1 MHVTTATDHLPLSGV
16 RVIDLGD
23 PVGEAAARLL
33 ADLGADVVKIE
44 PVGGAGSRARGTI
57 VGNLSL
63 DFAVANANKRGVQ
76 LDLPA
81 PDGRRRT
88 ADLAGAADLVILS
101 LDHAETLSPDE
112 LVTAHPH
119 LVVVVS
125 SPFGRTG
132 PRRDWSAT
140 ERTLLAL
147 NGSLSRSGRPGAP
160 PLLPP
165 RGIADAT
172 AAAHV
177 AWLGL
182 VGVRAARASGT
193 GQVIDA
199 AHLESLVTG
208 LDPAFGVQGSAAA
221 GRSGKVRRGR
231 PPADSY
237 PVYPCADGHVRLC
250 LLSRRQWRGMFE
262 WLGSPAEFS
271 DPKYDSI
278 VERVRAGEAL
288 SGLIAAL
295 FRDQPGTA
303 LVDEAARRGVP
314 LAQVLTPGDVL
325 VADHFVK
332 AGTIAEVDL
341 APGLRASVPVGC
353 LDLDGER
360 LGFRTSLRQVD
371 PDQVWSAPPA
381 PRGERPG
388 PGGAPF
394 AGIRV
399 LDLGVIVF
407 GAEIGRAFADLGAD
421 VIKVESRDF
430 PDGLRQTRD
439 GAAMNA
445 SFAWGH
451 RNRRSLGIDL
461 RSDEGRSLFLDL
473 ASEADVVLANFKP
486 GTLDRLGIGHAS
498 LASRNPDIV
507 VLESAA
513 FSSKG
518 PWASRLGYGPL
529 VRAACGVSSLWRYSA
544 DETECWDGVTVYPDH
559 VAARIGALGVAA
571 ALMRRDRT
579 GAGARLELGQS
590 DVVLHQLASQLA
602 AEAISPGSVS
612 ATGNRG
618 HELFGGLFACA
629 GDDEWCVIEARS
641 DAEVATLQGVVGAV
655 RESDLSE
662 ACAAWAAGRTP
673 REAMEA
679 LQDAGVPGA
688 AMARLPELLD
698 DPQLAHRRTFGTMS
712 HPALEGSLPAESVA
726 APYSR
731 ISVPTALPAPAP
743 GEHTREIC
751 RDVLVLDDGAVDDL
765 LERGVLFSVASERA
779 AHDRT

>member
-1 MHVTTATDHLPLSGV
+1 MPLSGV

-44 PVGGAGSRARGTI
+44 PVGGAAPRARGTI
-57 VGNLSL
+57 VGGLSL
-63 DFAVANANKRGVQ
+63 DFAVANANKRGVE
-76 LDLPA
+76 LDLPS
-81 PDGRRRT
+81 PDGRRR
-88 ADLAGAADLVILS
+88 AAELAGAADLVILA
-101 LDHAETLSPDE
+101 LDDAETLSPDA
-112 LVTAHPH
+112 LVAAHPH

-147 NGSLSRSGRPGAP
+147 SGSLSRSGRPGAP

-182 VGVRAARASGT
+182 VGVRTARASGT

-221 GRSGKVRRGR
+221 GRSSKVRRGR

-262 WLGSPAEFS
+262 WLGSPSEFS

-278 VERVRAGEAL
+278 IERVGAGEAL
-288 SGLIAAL
+288 TGLIAAL
-295 FRDQPGTA
+295 FRDQPGAA
-303 LVDEAARRGVP
+303 LVDQAAQRGVP

-341 APGLRASVPVGC
+341 APGIRASVPVGC
-353 LDLDGER
+353 IDLDGER
-360 LGFRTSLRQVD
+360 LGFRTALRPVG
-371 PDQVWSAPPA
+371 PDQVWSTEPA
-381 PRGERPG
+381 ARRSG
-388 PGGAPF
+388 PAQAGAPF
-394 AGIRV
+394 SGIRV

-407 GAEIGRAFADLGAD
+407 GAETGRAFADLGAD
-421 VIKVESRDF
+421 VIKVESKDF

-461 RSDEGRSLFLDL
+461 RSEEGRSLFLDL
-473 ASEADVVLANFKP
+473 AAEADVVLANFKP
-486 GTLDRLGIGHAS
+486 GTLDRLGIGPS
-498 LASRNPDIV
+498 TLASRNPDVV

-544 DETECWDGVTVYPDH
+544 DETDCWDGVTVYPDH

-571 ALMRRDRT
+571 ALMRRDRS

-590 DVVLHQLASQLA
+590 DVVLHQLASQLT

-618 HELFGGLFACA
+618 TELFGGLFACA
-629 GDDEWCVIEARS
+629 GDDEWCVIDARS
-641 DAEVATLQGVVGAV
+641 EAEVAALQGLIGAAP
-655 RESDLSE
+655 ESDLTD
-662 ACAAWAAGRTP
+662 ACATWAAGRTP
-673 REAMEA
+673 HEAMEA
-679 LQDAGVPGA
+679 LQGVGVPAGA
-688 AMARLPELLD
+688 MTRLPELLD
-698 DPQLAHRRTFGTMS
+698 DPQLAHRRTFGTIS
-712 HPALEGSLPAESVA
+712 HPALDGPLPTESVS
-726 APYSR
+726 APYGRVSA
-731 ISVPTALPAPAP
+731 PTYSPAPAP

-751 RDVLVLDDGAVDDL
+751 SDLLALDEAAVDDL
-765 LERGVLFSVASERA
+765 LERGVLFSFAG
-779 AHDRT
+779 